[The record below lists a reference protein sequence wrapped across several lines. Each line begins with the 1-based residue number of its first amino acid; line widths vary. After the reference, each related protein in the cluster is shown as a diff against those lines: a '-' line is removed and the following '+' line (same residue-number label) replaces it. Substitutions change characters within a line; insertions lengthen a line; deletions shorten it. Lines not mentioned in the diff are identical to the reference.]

1 MWECLDSCKALSTCR
16 VISIA
21 PLGGIT
27 GPQAR
32 PDKPRRTMADIRL
45 DTAGICDGMQ
55 QLSARVEDSEAAPAH
70 R

>member
-1 MWECLDSCKALSTCR
+1 
-16 VISIA
+16 
-21 PLGGIT
+21 
-27 GPQAR
+27 
-32 PDKPRRTMADIRL
+32 MADIRL